1 MTTASTPHTGA
12 AEPRGS
18 RLVLSDSAKYSIKLG
33 LAIAITYGL
42 ALRADWM
49 SPTWAGIA
57 VAMVGQPGHGQSLYK
72 GMLRGVGTLIAFFCG
87 LFILMLFPQERWMV
101 LVASSPFLAY
111 FTYRMKGEN
120 SYMWFVA
127 AFVTPMIVMAGP
139 SQPGHA
145 FEFAAYRTL
154 ETLIG
159 IGVWALVSL
168 FLWPVTNRGALQS
181 AADKLLATQ
190 QQVLDA
196 LRDVAAGG
204 GSAGAPP
211 ALQEQEAQLV
221 VEVGSLIDVVAAESY
236 EVRGVRG
243 AWQRLHA
250 ASRSL
255 LQLSSRMQS
264 EISDFKQVRLDQV
277 LSGLPEFFAE
287 VGARLAE
294 ARSLLGGKASTRAC
308 ADISLEINTE
318 SAGGLSHFEIAAV
331 AVAHSELAA
340 LDTLTRTI
348 VDCAREIREDESAAS
363 TTSADASRADT
374 PRPFGAFAIDR
385 DQLIASVVAVI
396 SMWVGTLIWI
406 YVNPPGHASWF
417 QFPTNLTLVALQNPQ
432 VRFFPLRVLAYAYL
446 VGMAVYVFIMP
457 HLSGFL
463 ELACVLFAFTFVTAY
478 YAPKAKTFLLLA
490 MFNMFGISNEQTY
503 DFASMMNAYVFT
515 MMGVL
520 MVYGIIYLIGS
531 PRPEKVVLRQ
541 VRRFFES
548 ADYLLFHPRNPA
560 SIVARMKQA
569 YHQREVETLPAKV
582 ASWGAQIDGKRFP
595 KDSNERVKSLAARL
609 QLFAFRV
616 DDYLNLR
623 SGPEAELEV
632 QELGGEIAEWRGLL
646 EQAFREWS
654 SVVERDPGPDLAEH
668 LSVEL
673 PKLSARI
680 EEDVDRLQASVDDE
694 AKSMDFYR
702 VLGSL
707 RAVTRAGVAYDRESR
722 EVDWAAWREEQFA

>member
-1 MTTASTPHTGA
+1 M
-12 AEPRGS
+12 
-18 RLVLSDSAKYSIKLG
+18 LSDNAKYSIKLG

-49 SPTWAGIA
+49 SPTWAAIA
-57 VAMVGQPGHGQSLYK
+57 VAMIGQPGHGQSLYK
-72 GMLRGVGTLIAFFCG
+72 GMLRGIGTLIAFFCG
-87 LFILMLFPQERWMV
+87 LFILILFPQERWMV

-168 FLWPVTNRGALQS
+168 LLWPVTNLGALQS
-181 AADKLLATQ
+181 ATDKLLATQ

-204 GSAGAPP
+204 DSAGAPP

-221 VEVGSLIDVVAAESY
+221 VQVGSLIDVVAAESY

-255 LQLSSRMQS
+255 LQASSRMQS
-264 EISDFKQVRLDQV
+264 EISDFKQVRLGQV

-287 VGARLAE
+287 LDVRFTE
-294 ARSLLGGKASTRAC
+294 ARALLAGEASTRPC
-308 ADISLEINTE
+308 QEVSLEINSE
-318 SAGGLSHFEIAAV
+318 SAGGLSHFERAAV
-331 AVAHSELAA
+331 VVAHGELTA

-348 VDCAREIREDESAAS
+348 VDCARGIREDEPAAS
-363 TTSADASRADT
+363 TVSEDASRAET

-385 DQLIASVVAVI
+385 DQLVASAVAVI

-432 VRFFPLRVLAYAYL
+432 VRFFPLRVMAYAYL
-446 VGMAVYVFIMP
+446 AGMAVYVFIMP
-457 HLSGFL
+457 HLSGFV
-463 ELACVLFAFTFVTAY
+463 ELACLLFAFTFVTAY

-515 MMGVL
+515 MAGVL
-520 MVYGIIYLIGS
+520 MVYGMTYLVGS

-548 ADYLLFHPRNPA
+548 GEYLLFHPRNPA
-560 SIVARMKQA
+560 SVAARMKHA
-569 YHQREVETLPAKV
+569 YHQREIETLPAKI
-582 ASWGAQIDGKRFP
+582 ASWGAQFDTTRFP
-595 KDSNERVKSLAARL
+595 KDSHEQVKGLAARL

-616 DDYLNLR
+616 DDFL
-623 SGPEAELEV
+623 SVQSAPEAALLR
-632 QELGGEIAEWRGLL
+632 QDLGDELGEWRDLL
-646 EQAFREWS
+646 KQAFREWS
-654 SVVERDPGPDLAEH
+654 SVPEGDPRSDLAEH
-668 LSVEL
+668 LSLEL
-673 PKLSARI
+673 PKLSTRI
-680 EEDVDRLQASVDDE
+680 EEDVDRLQASADRE
-694 AKSMDFYR
+694 AKGMRFYE
-702 VLGSL
+702 VLGAL
-707 RAVTRAGVAYDRESR
+707 RAVTRAGIAYDSTSR
-722 EVDWAAWREEQFA
+722 QIDWEALREEQFT

>member
-1 MTTASTPHTGA
+1 M
-12 AEPRGS
+12 
-18 RLVLSDSAKYSIKLG
+18 LSDKAKYSIKLG

-42 ALRADWM
+42 ALWADWM
-49 SPTWAGIA
+49 SPTWAAIA
-57 VAMVGQPGHGQSLYK
+57 VGMIGQPGHGQSLYK

-87 LFILMLFPQERWMV
+87 LFILMLFPQERWMI
-101 LVASSPFLAY
+101 LIATSPFLGY
-111 FTYRMKGEN
+111 FAYRMKGEN

-145 FEFAAYRTL
+145 FEFAAYRTF

-168 FLWPVTNRGALQS
+168 FLWPVTNFGALQS

-204 GSAGAPP
+204 DSAGAPP

-221 VEVGSLIDVVAAESY
+221 VQVGSLIDVVAAESY

-264 EISDFKQVRLDQV
+264 ETSDFKEVRLGQV
-277 LSGLPEFFAE
+277 LPGLPEFFAE
-287 VGARLAE
+287 MDARLAE
-294 ARSLLGGKASTRAC
+294 ARSLLGGKAPTRAC
-308 ADISLEINTE
+308 EDISLEINAE
-318 SAGGLSHFEIAAV
+318 MAGDLSHFERAAAAV
-331 AVAHSELAA
+331 AHAELEA
-340 LDTLTRTI
+340 LDRLTRTI
-348 VDCAREIREDESAAS
+348 VDCAREIRENERAAA
-363 TTSADASRADT
+363 TTSDDPTRAGAS
-374 PRPFGAFAIDR
+374 RPFGAFAIDR
-385 DQLIASVVAVI
+385 DQLMASVIAVI
-396 SMWVGTLIWI
+396 SMWVGALIWI

-432 VRFFPLRVLAYAYL
+432 VRFFPLRVMAYAYL
-446 VGMAVYVFIMP
+446 VGMAMYVFIMP
-457 HLSGFL
+457 HLSVFV
-463 ELACVLFAFTFVTAY
+463 ELACLLFAFTFFTAY

-503 DFASMMNAYVFT
+503 DFASMMNTYVFT
-515 MMGVL
+515 MAGVL
-520 MVYGIIYLIGS
+520 MVYGMTYLIGS
-531 PRPEKVVLRQ
+531 PRPEKTILRQ

-548 ADYLLFHPRNPA
+548 CEQLLFRPGKPE
-560 SIVARMKQA
+560 SFVARMTQA
-569 YHQREVETLPAKV
+569 YYQREVETLPAKI
-582 ASWGAQIDGKRFP
+582 AAWGAQIDPTRFP
-595 KDSNERVKSLAARL
+595 KNSHEQVRSLAGGL

-616 DDYLNLR
+616 DDFVKLR
-623 SGPEAELEV
+623 SGPEAELLL
-632 QELGGEIAEWRGLL
+632 QKLGDELRDWRELL
-646 EQAFREWS
+646 TQAFREWS
-654 SVVERDPGPDLAEH
+654 SVLEKDPGPDLAAH

-680 EEDVDRLQASVDDE
+680 EEDVDHLQAGADRE

-707 RAVTRAGVAYDRESR
+707 RAVTRAGIAYDSGSR
-722 EVDWAAWREEQFA
+722 EADWTAWREEQFT